1 MRVLPARG
9 FMVPSF
15 LKPLAAKLPVR
26 VGNVRNTFLNVM
38 GKSMSEV
45 VLKMQGII
53 KDFPGVRALN
63 NVNFEARSGELLALM
78 GENGA
83 GKSTLMK
90 VLSGV
95 WPYPTYEGDIYLRG
109 EKVRFAN
116 TKEAEA
122 AGIGIIYQELNLIPG
137 LSVAENIFL
146 DRQFTD
152 AKGRINWNQTFAET
166 QKLLTELGIND
177 IRPTDLVQNITVGK
191 QQMVEIAK
199 ALSLKAEILVLDE
212 PTSALTDKEV
222 KDLFRIIRKL
232 KADGVCMC
240 YISHKMEEIEQIADR
255 IAVLRDGQ
263 TIGEV
268 TPIADITLDQIIAR
282 MVGRDIKDMF
292 PKVEFT
298 PGEVTLEVDN
308 LSVTNPDLPGS
319 YLVKNASFVARK
331 GEILGISGLM
341 GAGRTELVG
350 GVFGAYPDQTTGE
363 VKLNG
368 QKLDIKSPKDA
379 IDAGIALL
387 TEDRKA
393 LGLFLDKS
401 ISFNTTISSLETIS
415 SKVLGIINT
424 QQERKIVKEYVD
436 QLGVKTPSI
445 DTVIGTLSGGNQQKV
460 ILGKWLNSR
469 PDVFILDEPTR
480 GIDIG
485 AKVEIYKLLNELVQ
499 QGVTVIMISSELPEV
514 LGMCDRI
521 LVMCEG
527 EIVSNFERDD
537 AKKEAI
543 MAYATGSA

>member
-1 MRVLPARG
+1 
-9 FMVPSF
+9 
-15 LKPLAAKLPVR
+15 
-26 VGNVRNTFLNVM
+26 
-38 GKSMSEV
+38 
-45 VLKMQGII
+45 
-53 KDFPGVRALN
+53 
-63 NVNFEARSGELLALM
+63 
-78 GENGA
+78 
-83 GKSTLMK
+83 
-90 VLSGV
+90 
-95 WPYPTYEGDIYLRG
+95 
-109 EKVRFAN
+109 
-116 TKEAEA
+116 
-122 AGIGIIYQELNLIPG
+122 
-137 LSVAENIFL
+137 
-146 DRQFTD
+146 
-152 AKGRINWNQTFAET
+152 
-166 QKLLTELGIND
+166 
-177 IRPTDLVQNITVGK
+177 VQNITVGK

-199 ALSLKAEILVLDE
+199 ALSLNADILVLDE

-232 KADGVCMC
+232 KSDGVCMC

-255 IAVLRDGQ
+255 IAILRDGE
-263 TIGEV
+263 TIGGV
-268 TPIADITLDQIIAR
+268 TPIAEITLDQIIAR

-292 PKVEFT
+292 PKVDFK
-298 PGEVTLEVDN
+298 PGEITLEVNN
-308 LSVTNPDLPGS
+308 LTVVNPDIPGTFK
-319 YLVKNASFVARK
+319 VKEASFVARK

-341 GAGRTELVG
+341 GAGRTDLVEG
-350 GVFGAYPDQTTGE
+350 IFGAHPQYTTGE
-363 VKLNG
+363 IKLNG
-368 QKLDIKSPKDA
+368 KQLDIKSPKDA
-379 IDAGIALL
+379 IESGIALL

-415 SKVLGIINT
+415 SKVLGIINN

-445 DTVIGTLSGGNQQKV
+445 DTIIGTLSGGNQQKV

-469 PDVFILDEPTR
+469 PEVFILDEPTR

-514 LGMCDRI
+514 LGMCDRV

-527 EIVSNFERDD
+527 EIVSNFARDD